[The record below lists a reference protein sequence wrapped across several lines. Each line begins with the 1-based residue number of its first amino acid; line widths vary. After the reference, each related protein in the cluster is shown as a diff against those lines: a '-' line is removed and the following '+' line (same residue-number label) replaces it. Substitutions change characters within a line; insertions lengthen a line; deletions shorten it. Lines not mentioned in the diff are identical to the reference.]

1 MNSEHEAITCGIGPL
16 GYIAGA
22 IQVEAVGRA
31 MHPELIKAEIRMKG
45 SSPAVIATELGISKA
60 TVSHVIY
67 GRGVSA
73 RVANRIAEITG
84 LSVGVLWPSKKTVL
98 RRAGRPATSAAA

>member
-1 MNSEHEAITCGIGPL
+1 
-16 GYIAGA
+16 
-22 IQVEAVGRA
+22 

-45 SSPAVIATELGISKA
+45 SSPAVIATELGVSKS

-67 GRGVSA
+67 GRGISA

-84 LSVGVLWPSKKTVL
+84 LPVDALWPAKKPVL
-98 RRAGRPATSAAA
+98 RRRAGRPAANAAA

>member
-1 MNSEHEAITCGIGPL
+1 
-16 GYIAGA
+16 
-22 IQVEAVGRA
+22 

-45 SSPAVIATELGISKA
+45 RTPAAIATELGISSA

-73 RVANRIAEITG
+73 RVRKHIAQITG
-84 LSVGVLWPSKKTVL
+84 ISVDVLWPSSDRPL
-98 RRAGRPATSAAA
+98 RRRSRAAVIAARAGAVA

>member
-1 MNSEHEAITCGIGPL
+1 
-16 GYIAGA
+16 
-22 IQVEAVGRA
+22 

-45 SSPAVIATELGISKA
+45 SSPAVIATELGVSKA

-84 LSVGVLWPSKKTVL
+84 LPVSVLWPVKKAVL
-98 RRAGRPATSAAA
+98 RRAGRPAAANGPAAMPARRGAAQGRRVAA